1 MPNFYSWGMIF
12 RDKQD
17 LFLGK
22 WNLFSSSYHLLQSK
36 IRLPESFSTMILQI
50 NSVKRVNSEKN
61 FLRINLIWPFPTNKF
76 KSKTSFYKFCKC
88 AMNIDET
95 AIARKNK
102 DRTKLF
108 FVIKKGKKKFFFCE
122 NIGKSVKQSG
132 FQAQERTFLI
142 NQIQINILT
151 FNLSTTLQKLLKTCS
166 QYYFGN

>member
-1 MPNFYSWGMIF
+1 
-12 RDKQD
+12 
-17 LFLGK
+17 
-22 WNLFSSSYHLLQSK
+22 
-36 IRLPESFSTMILQI
+36 
-50 NSVKRVNSEKN
+50 
-61 FLRINLIWPFPTNKF
+61 
-76 KSKTSFYKFCKC
+76 
-88 AMNIDET
+88 MNIDET